1 MDTKDRIK
9 IIKGTRDN
17 GTGAFER
24 LADSAFYSVNSER
37 WTDEAGRQSCQLVL
51 YFEIPSGTKVP
62 VLVAKR
68 DDSFGRAQLWAH
80 VAECTALR

>member
-1 MDTKDRIK
+1 MDAKDRIK
-9 IIKGTRDN
+9 IIKGTRN
-17 GTGAFER
+17 SGTGAFER
-24 LADSAFYSVNSER
+24 LTDSTFYSVNHER
-37 WTDEAGRQSCQLVL
+37 WTDEAGRRSCQLVL

-62 VLVAKR
+62 VLVAEQ

>member
-1 MDTKDRIK
+1 MLGRNRIEIVK
-9 IIKGTRDN
+9 NTRDD

-24 LADSAFYSVNSER
+24 LTDSEFYSVNPER
-37 WTDEAGRQSCQLVL
+37 WTDEAGRRSCQLVL

-80 VAECTALR
+80 VANCTALR